1 MAESRDSITDVW
13 GPRTPFRG
21 EGRWPA
27 RVDQRVGEKPDG
39 WVRSC
44 CVFCSNGCAL
54 DVGVKDGRIVGVRGL
69 KTDRVNRGRLGP
81 KGLHGWQANASP
93 DRLTKPLVRDGGTLR
108 EATWDEAMGRVVER
122 CQQVIEKYTPG
133 GVAFY
138 NTGQLFLEEYY
149 TLSMVAQAGV
159 STHH

>member
-1 MAESRDSITDVW
+1 MAEQRDSIADVW

-27 RVDQRVGEKPDG
+27 RVDQQLGEKPDR

-44 CVFCSNGCAL
+44 CVLCSNGCAL
-54 DVGVKDGRIVGVRGL
+54 DVGVKDGRIVDVRGL

-81 KGLHGWQANASP
+81 KGLHGWQANNSS
-93 DRLTKPLVRDGGTLR
+93 DRLTKPLVRDGGELR
-108 EATWDEAMGRVVER
+108 EATWDEAMGRVVGR
-122 CQQVIEKYTPG
+122 CREVIEQFTPG

-138 NTGQLFLEEYY
+138 NTGQL
-149 TLSMVAQAGV
+149 
-159 STHH
+159 